1 MNPLDELG
9 LLVKAVQRE
18 AERRANEALQPFG
31 ITSAQA
37 EVLWVLERA
46 EPLSLGELGDLLIAE
61 GGHPSRLVERLV
73 QAGYVKRQTS
83 TDDRRRL
90 EVSLTPQGK
99 LLARQVSQ
107 IKASLL
113 DQAHLLLE
121 RHDIE
126 PVLAFLQ
133 DYLQGSQWART
144 VELRR
149 NLAQNPKSQM
159 EEKGV

>member
-9 LLVKAVQRE
+9 LLVKAAQRE
-18 AERRANEALQPFG
+18 ADRRANEILQPLG

-37 EVLWVLERA
+37 EVLWVLERT

-61 GGHPSRLVERLV
+61 GGHPSRLVDRLV
-73 QAGYVKRQTS
+73 QAGYVKRQHS
-83 TDDRRRL
+83 LDDRRRL
-90 EVSLTPQGK
+90 EVSLTVQGK

-113 DQAHLLLE
+113 EQAHLLLE

-126 PVLAFLQ
+126 PVRAFLQ
-133 DYLQGSQWART
+133 DYLQGSPWTRT
-144 VELRR
+144 LELRR
-149 NLAQNPKSQM
+149 NLEQHPKGRT
-159 EEKGV
+159 EE

>member
-18 AERRANEALQPFG
+18 ADRRANEALQPLG

-73 QAGYVKRQTS
+73 QAGYVQRQNS

-90 EVSLTPQGK
+90 EVSLTVQGK

-107 IKASLL
+107 IKTSLL

-121 RHDIE
+121 RHDIA
-126 PVLAFLQ
+126 PVKAFLQ
-133 DYLQGSQWART
+133 DYLQESQWTRT
-144 VELRR
+144 LELRR
-149 NLAQNPKSQM
+149 NLAQNPKNQM
-159 EEKGV
+159 EEKG